1 MAWRWLII
9 IPLNFV
15 AFLLLYSYPE
25 GKTETEEPWRRRE
38 GGLEGE
44 VNEGRGQ
51 RQMMLINI
59 QKGYSGSLLWGRL
72 H

>member
-9 IPLNFV
+9 FPLNFV

-25 GKTETEEPWRRRE
+25 GITETEEPWRRQERA
-38 GGLEGE
+38 GGGE

-59 QKGYSGSLLWGRL
+59 QKGYSGSLLWGEL